1 MSSLPDPLKVYHI
14 THGKN
19 LAGIIAEG
27 CLWSD
32 GQRTTRAL
40 PCELVGMSKIK
51 QRRLTEL
58 PVPCHK
64 GTRVGEYVPF
74 NFCPRSI
81 MLYILNQGNHPGI
94 TYRGGQ
100 RPILHLQADV
110 RQVVKWARRKGI
122 RWAFSTR
129 NAGAQ
134 YCQFRNSL
142 DKLDQIDWS
151 AVAASD
157 FRDSAVKD
165 GKQAEFLVHERFPW
179 ELVEKIGVMD
189 SAVFKRVQTII
200 ADAKHRPAVCVER
213 GWYF

>member
-100 RPILHLQADV
+100 RPILHLQADAPSG
-110 RQVVKWARRKGI
+110 QVGSAEGYPLGVQHAQCRGTVL
-122 RWAFSTR
+122 SVPQL
-129 NAGAQ
+129 AGQAGPN
-134 YCQFRNSL
+134 RL
-142 DKLDQIDWS
+142 S